1 MGTPSKGASATAGI
15 IWILGLLTAFGP
27 MSIDMYLP
35 SLPKIGSELL
45 ATPGDVQLTLSA
57 FFVGSAIGQLFYG
70 PLSDRFGRRPMLL
83 GGIVLYIATSAL
95 CAVSTSIE
103 ALIVFRF
110 LHALG
115 SGAGMVIA
123 RAVVRDL
130 FDTAGAARALSLMM
144 LVMGIAPMF
153 APLVGGQILAVFG
166 WRAIFWLLT
175 VFGVVCLLAVLFR
188 LPESHPA
195 DRRIRSGWGEQLRG
209 FGEILTNRM
218 AFGCI
223 LSGGF
228 AFAGMFAYISGT
240 PFVYIQYFQV
250 PAEYYGFLFGL
261 NIAGMMAWAAL
272 NARLVVGRGARGMM
286 LIGVVQLAVGGGLLV
301 AAGMTGAFGLIGI
314 VLPLF
319 IYMSSLN
326 PVAANALARASEPF
340 PRRAGATAA
349 IFGFTQFT
357 LGALAGT
364 AVGQLHDGTPLP
376 MAAIIGACGLLS
388 LLAHFWAGRGAP
400 SEA

>member
-1 MGTPSKGASATAGI
+1 MTPPSEDSRGNAEI

-35 SLPKIGSELL
+35 SLPRIAEELA

-57 FFVGSAIGQLFYG
+57 FFVGTAVGQLLYG

-83 GGIVLYIATSAL
+83 GGITLYIATSAL
-95 CAVSTSIE
+95 CALSTTIE
-103 ALIVFRF
+103 ALIAFRF

-130 FDTAGAARALSLMM
+130 FDTEGAARALSLMM
-144 LVMGIAPMF
+144 LVMGVAPMF
-153 APLVGGQILAVFG
+153 APLVGGQILATFG

-175 VFGVVCLLAVLFR
+175 GFGVLCLLAVLIR
-188 LPESHPA
+188 LPESNPPE
-195 DRRIRSGWGEQLRG
+195 RRMRAGFRALIGG
-209 FGEILTNRM
+209 FGDILGNRM
-218 AFGCI
+218 ALGCI

-240 PFVYIQYFQV
+240 PFVYIQYFGV

-261 NIAGMMAWAAL
+261 NIFGMMLWAAL
-272 NARLVVGRGARGMM
+272 NARLVARRGAVGMM
-286 LIGVVQLAVGGGLLV
+286 RVGVVQLFLGGGLLLI
-301 AAGMTGAFGLIGI
+301 AGITGGFGLLGI
-314 VLPLF
+314 VVPLF
-319 IYMSSLN
+319 IYMSALN

-340 PRRAGATAA
+340 PRQAGSTAA
-349 IFGFTQFT
+349 LFGSVQFL
-357 LGALAGT
+357 LGAVAGT
-364 AVGQLHDGTPLP
+364 AVGQFHDGTPLP
-376 MAAIIGACGLLS
+376 MAMVIAACGLFA
-388 LLAHFWAGRGAP
+388 LLAYFWAGGRSA
-400 SEA
+400 A